1 MDKPETSLMTRYQ
14 RLIEISRDLAS
25 TLELDLLL
33 NRITHAAAE
42 LTASQAAAIL
52 LYDEP
57 RNTLFFQASNNM
69 DRPLMRGLAVP
80 VDSSIAGWILLNAE
94 PVIVDDP
101 KSDPRFFSGV
111 QAASRTPTLSLLGVP
126 LIVKDRVIGVLETI
140 NKIDGRFTEEDQ
152 EVLMTLGSQAAVAI
166 ENARLFTQSDLIA
179 EMVHELRT
187 PLASLKAAI
196 HLLRRPELPA
206 EDHEEIIDA
215 IQKET
220 ERLSVLT
227 ADFLDLARLESG
239 RTQFELADVDVGEL
253 IDECLIATRSSIEEA
268 GLRIDIDVPDDLPHV
283 SGDPTRL
290 TQVLLNLISNAIKYN
305 RPDGSITLAAWAE
318 EDDVFIRV
326 RDTGQGIPPNSIP
339 HLFEKF
345 YRVPKTRNQ
354 AEGTGLGLSI
364 VYRIVQAHAG
374 DIEVTSEV
382 GVGSQFTVRLPI
394 DSE

>member
-1 MDKPETSLMTRYQ
+1 MDKQETTLTTRYQ
-14 RLIEISRDLAS
+14 RLIEISRDIAS

-57 RNTLFFQASNNM
+57 RGTLYFQASSNM

-80 VDSSIAGWILLNAE
+80 VDGSIAGWILLNAE

-101 KSDPRFFSGV
+101 NSDPRFFSGV
-111 QAASRTPTLSLLGVP
+111 QTASRTPTNSLLGVP
-126 LIVKDRVIGVLETI
+126 MVVKGKVIGVLETI
-140 NKIDGRFTEEDQ
+140 NKIEGRFTAEDQ
-152 EVLMTLGSQAAVAI
+152 EVLNTLGSQAAVAI

-179 EMVHELRT
+179 ELVHELRT

-196 HLLRRPELPA
+196 HLLKRDDLAAGDRSDVIES
-206 EDHEEIIDA
+206 IDR
-215 IQKET
+215 ET
-220 ERLSVLT
+220 ERLSGLT

-239 RTQFELADVDVGEL
+239 RTQFDLAEVEVRELVDDCVETNAAR
-253 IDECLIATRSSIEEA
+253 IAEA
-268 GLRIDIDVPDDLPHV
+268 GLRLDLDIA
-283 SGDPTRL
+283 GDIPRIIGDAMRL
-290 TQVLLNLISNAIKYN
+290 KQVLQNLVSNAIKYN
-305 RPDGSITLAAWAE
+305 RPKGRITLAAWADAGHVFLCVKDTGPGIPE
-318 EDDVFIRV
+318 EDL
-326 RDTGQGIPPNSIP
+326 G

-345 YRVPKTRNQ
+345 YRVPGTRHY

-374 DIEVTSEV
+374 EITVESVV
-382 GVGSQFTVRLPI
+382 GEGSQFTVRLPL
-394 DSE
+394 DSR